1 MFHRIRQFS
10 GALILIGG
18 IAAMASGAPAST
30 SAKPAEAP
38 AKTKT
43 MHAMAKPIVWP
54 AADLKW
60 VPTPGAPT
68 GVLMAVLW
76 GDPAKGPHGAIH
88 KFPAGFKAGLHTHS
102 ADLHCVVISGTMIHG
117 EEDGKETRLG
127 PGSYLFDPHTEK
139 HTTACDAASECQMFV
154 QASGKF
160 DIKMVE
166 EKPMEKKASK

>member
-54 AADLKW
+54 AGDLKW

-68 GVLMAVLW
+68 GGTVL
-76 GDPAKGPHGAIH
+76 IH
-88 KFPAGFKAGLHTHS
+88 
-102 ADLHCVVISGTMIHG
+102 
-117 EEDGKETRLG
+117 
-127 PGSYLFDPHTEK
+127 
-139 HTTACDAASECQMFV
+139 
-154 QASGKF
+154 
-160 DIKMVE
+160 
-166 EKPMEKKASK
+166 